1 MGKKAVSILLVCCL
15 AMALFI
21 VPAGADAESSVTAS
35 STSATVVLSDN
46 LMLENVTYRYT
57 DGWDGHNSGSVGS
70 MTIAGTVNGPSNVAA
85 VWIATWT
92 DTMPTAS
99 SAREMVENMVS
110 VWQQYE
116 SSINNPMTPP
126 STFMN
131 GRPIYEDDLGKTE
144 YVILA
149 GVDSGVNLVGYA
161 VVEVEVPEAGGGSGN
176 TDDNDGDVVLS
187 DNLMLEN
194 VTYRYTDG
202 WDGHNSGSVGSMT
215 IAGTVNG
222 PSNVAAVWIATWTD
236 TMPTASSARE
246 MVENMVSVWQ
256 QYESSINN
264 PMTPP
269 STFMNGRPIYED
281 DLGKTE
287 YVILAG
293 VDSGVNLV
301 GYAVVEVEVPA
312 AETPE
317 SFTVHFNSNGGS
329 AVPSQT
335 VAGGSTASRP
345 ADPTREGFWF
355 NGWYADNTLETAY
368 DFDAAVTEDITLY
381 AGWLVPDL
389 ILPDSLTEIGE
400 EAFSGGAFQFVLFP
414 EQTEM
419 IGMNAFANCPYL
431 EYVYIPAGT
440 TDIDPLAFGDRS
452 ELTIFGVAG
461 SEAESFAA
469 AHQFTFVAVS

>member
-21 VPAGADAESSVTAS
+21 VPAGADAESSVTAA

-46 LMLENVTYRYT
+46 LMLENVTYQYT
-57 DGWDGHNSGSVGS
+57 DGASNYNPGSVGTI
-70 MTIAGTVNGPSNVAA
+70 TIAGTVTGPSNVAD
-85 VWIATWT
+85 VRIATWT
-92 DTMPTAS
+92 DTMPTAV

-110 VWQQYE
+110 VWQQHE
-116 SSINNPMTPP
+116 SGTYVRALPFTAENSYPVFE
-126 STFMN
+126 S
-131 GRPIYEDDLGKTE
+131 DSGKTE

-149 GVDSGVNLVGYA
+149 GIDSGVNLVGYA